1 METGPDPK
9 AARTAAEFVVAMRQL
24 RSWSDL
30 SYRQLERKAEAAGD
44 VLPRATISG
53 ALSRDDLP
61 REQLLAAF
69 VRACGGDEET
79 VASWLTARRRLSI
92 ATSGSESPAASE
104 AMSGAASGAV
114 SGAAPAAGPAAA
126 SVAASEAA
134 PEPDADAAVG
144 AAGPRAS
151 EAATPAVTPLHGPP
165 SADPAERRHEISR
178 PAEGAEVLASG
189 KEPGSAPAEP
199 TSGLA
204 WRRRYL
210 PTLAVGLSA
219 AVGVL
224 LLAYGPF
231 SGSDGSGPDARSG
244 AGAGPSTDAASP
256 SKSSDTSD
264 TSDTADTSKTPGTKE
279 PIADD
284 DTAPASPTR
293 DASSSK
299 PGPTATATGSKPRL
313 PAAGPTRIHPVSAS
327 DLCISEGRERGN
339 PQSDEIAAQMPCADV
354 PLPRVSLD
362 AVGDGVYRIQ
372 WDHPDPNKGLGCL
385 TVNGGA
391 KDQGA
396 LLYPDRC
403 SDADNRKFR
412 LEPSHGGFRL
422 RPVHSGLCVGIQS
435 PRTEGAEAIQTAC
448 TGAADQAFRFT
459 AP

>member
-92 ATSGSESPAASE
+92 AASGSESAADSE
-104 AMSGAASGAV
+104 ATSGAT
-114 SGAAPAAGPAAA
+114 SGAAPVAGPAAA

-134 PEPDADAAVG
+134 PEPDAAAG
-144 AAGPRAS
+144 AAGARAS
-151 EAATPAVTPLHGPP
+151 EAATPAVTSTHGPP
-165 SADPAERRHEISR
+165 SADPDERSHEISR

-189 KEPGSAPAEP
+189 KEPGSAPGEP
-199 TSGLA
+199 TSGSA

-244 AGAGPSTDAASP
+244 AGSGPSTDVTSP
-256 SKSSDTSD
+256 SKSSDPSD
-264 TSDTADTSKTPGTKE
+264 ASKAPVTKE

-293 DASSSK
+293 DASPSK
-299 PGPTATATGSKPRL
+299 PGPTATATATGSKPRL
-313 PAAGPTRIHPVSAS
+313 PAAGPTRIHPVSAP
-327 DLCISEGRERGN
+327 DLCLSEGRERKTGR
-339 PQSDEIAAQMPCADV
+339 DEIAAQVPCADV

-372 WDHPDPNKGLGCL
+372 WDHPAEGKGLGCL
-385 TVNGGA
+385 AVDGDA
-391 KDQGA
+391 MEPGA
-396 LLYPDRC
+396 LLQPRSC
-403 SDADNRKFR
+403 STADSMKFR
-412 LEPSHGGFRL
+412 LEASHGGFRL
-422 RPVHSGLCVGIQS
+422 RPVHSGLCIGILPPQ
-435 PRTEGAEAIQTAC
+435 TEGAEAIQATC
-448 TGAADQAFRFT
+448 TGAVNQAFRFT